1 MQSIISEVEDML
13 VRFVRERVSHQEW
26 QDIKTEKH
34 ITAMLSYDDEC
45 EMKDYVWR
53 EVMYM
58 VRWGSVLREVK
69 EMARSVLS
77 DEEESD

>member
-1 MQSIISEVEDML
+1 MTQKFELTFEDFFLRFYDAGQEKKAMKIWEKML
-13 VRFVRERVSHQEW
+13 EEG
-26 QDIKTEKH
+26 
-34 ITAMLSYDDEC
+34 DDEC